1 MHRTKQDPQERRGRG
16 DADLSSSEF
25 FLVFFPPRSDTVAG
39 LGSIAS
45 FMFSS
50 LVSSVFFRRLV
61 WEGVSKPFGVL
72 LQSSRELEGAR
83 IRRGSS

>member
-1 MHRTKQDPQERRGRG
+1 
-16 DADLSSSEF
+16 
-25 FLVFFPPRSDTVAG
+25 
-39 LGSIAS
+39 
-45 FMFSS
+45 MFSS